1 MSIVLHRLSIGR
13 GATPVVGLGDEITPD
28 ARVATRRQPGPAR
41 SVPIAGPLHAS
52 AADAAGMLL
61 HAPGTVVEAGAPL
74 ARSPRGREAEAP
86 VTGILLAYSLADG
99 SATLAPLGHEE
110 EIVAHL
116 RGRVERIEETA
127 LTIAVSGARI
137 EGVGGTGEAVHGP
150 LVMGV
155 RDPGDELRAA
165 AIDVGATGRIVV
177 GGSRA
182 SAETLTRARAMGVA
196 GIVLGGVLDKEL
208 RDFIAIQLRRRELGG
223 IGGTFGVLLVE
234 GFGKVGLDP
243 QVHAWFVEHEGH
255 EASLFGGEH
264 LLYVYDAERPPMRR
278 VLPEVGDRVVI
289 HRRPFQGRGGVLVR
303 VLERPRVVPSGVM
316 TRVGLVRFADGR
328 VAPVPLANVEAV
340 TPAEVSEERG
350 SSAEESGSLEEPAD

>member
-1 MSIVLHRLSIGR
+1 MSRVLHRIPIGR
-13 GATPVVGLGDEITPD
+13 GATPTVVLGDEITPD
-28 ARVATRRQPGPAR
+28 GRVATRRRPGSAR
-41 SVPIAGPLHAS
+41 SVPIAGPLHATP
-52 AADAAGMLL
+52 AHAAGMLL
-61 HAPGTVVEAGAPL
+61 HAPGTVLEAGDAL
-74 ARSPRGREAEAP
+74 ARSPRGREVLAP
-86 VTGILLAYSLADG
+86 VAGLLLAYSLSDG
-99 SATLAPLGHEE
+99 TATLAPLGEE
-110 EIVAHL
+110 EEVVAHL

-127 LTIAVSGARI
+127 LSVGVTGARI
-137 EGVGGTGEAVHGP
+137 VGVGGTGEAVHGP

-155 RDPGDELRAA
+155 RDPADELRAS

-208 RDFIAIQLRRRELGG
+208 RDFIAIQRRRRELGG

-243 QVHAWFVEHEGH
+243 LVHAWFVEHEGH
-255 EASLFGGEH
+255 EASLFGDQH
-264 LLYVYDAERPPMRR
+264 LLYVYDADRPPLRR
-278 VLPEVGDRVVI
+278 ALPRVGDRVVI
-289 HRRPFQGRGGVLVR
+289 HRRPFQGQGGVL
-303 VLERPRVVPSGVM
+303 LEILDRPHVVPSGIA

-340 TPAEVSEERG
+340 TVDSPENDAG
-350 SSAEESGSLEEPAD
+350 D